1 MALTHN
7 GTVVLIADVP
17 SGYTRPTITKFSD
30 YELKYE
36 NREISIAKSGV
47 ENATASTTFTN
58 IVSAINT
65 AIENLLNA
73 DIDTTGLTVTS
84 YANLKIISTNAILGS
99 VLYTNGAVNYLCTVD
114 IFVKTA

>member
-7 GTVVLIADVP
+7 GTAVLVTEVP
-17 SGYTRPTITKFSD
+17 SGYTRPSVSKFSD
-30 YELKYE
+30 YELKYPD
-36 NREISIAKSGV
+36 REIAIAKSSV

-58 IVSAINT
+58 IVAALNT
-65 AIENLLNA
+65 AIQNLLNA

-84 YANLKIISTNAILGS
+84 YANLKIITTNATLTG
-99 VLYTNGAVNYLCTVD
+99 VLYTNGAVNYICTVD

>member
-7 GTVVLIADVP
+7 GTAVLVSEIP
-17 SGYTRPTITKFSD
+17 SGYTRPTVSKFTD
-30 YELKYE
+30 HELKYE
-36 NREISIAKSGV
+36 SREINIAKSGV

-58 IVSAINT
+58 IITALNT
-65 AIENLLNA
+65 AIQSLLNA

-84 YANLKIISTNAILGS
+84 YANLKIISTNANISG
-99 VLYTNGAVNYLCTVD
+99 VLYTNGAVNYVCTVD